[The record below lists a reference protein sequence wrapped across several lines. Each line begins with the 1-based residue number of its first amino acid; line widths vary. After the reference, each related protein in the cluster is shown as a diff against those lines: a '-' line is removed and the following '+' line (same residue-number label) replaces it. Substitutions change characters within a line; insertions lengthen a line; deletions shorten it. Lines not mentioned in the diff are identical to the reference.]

1 VLPRPEGQRCLV
13 VAGGGRTVSRTRA
26 GRLLRAFPSA
36 LPGAGGGPC
45 VLDCVFHEPG
55 GAFYVQ
61 DLMCWRGYA
70 LYDCSAAFRLFWLAS
85 KLGES
90 GAGAPPGPRHRF
102 PFLPVAAFACDP
114 GAPPAPARGAA
125 AASPPSARASCLLRR
140 ASGRAPHRPCHD
152 ARHAAARAGGL
163 HAALRGAVPFVR
175 DGVALLHKEGHYALG
190 PTPLALLWKDARCSR
205 FHLDTDAAGAAP
217 ALQPVT
223 LQCLPGGAVGTGDE
237 RPVALGRVPEA
248 ALQQLGERLRRAT
261 DLPFDGGLGWI
272 CGSGCSQV
280 RLLREVDRPERA
292 RPAHVF
298 AGALQAA
305 CTLQA
310 IGLVRQEPV
319 RAGARR
325 AADQVRLPR
334 RPGRLLRFALAGGG
348 LDMGPDG
355 CPTGADLRYEGPAN
369 QRRAKADTL
378 SKVRLNVFFRALRLL
393 VHR

>member
-1 VLPRPEGQRCLV
+1 VHKF
-13 VAGGGRTVSRTRA
+13 A
-26 GRLLRAFPSA
+26 
-36 LPGAGGGPC
+36 
-45 VLDCVFHEPG
+45 
-55 GAFYVQ
+55 
-61 DLMCWRGYA
+61 
-70 LYDCSAAFRLFWLAS
+70 
-85 KLGES
+85 
-90 GAGAPPGPRHRF
+90 PGPR
-102 PFLPVAAFACDP
+102 
-114 GAPPAPARGAA
+114 
-125 AASPPSARASCLLRR
+125 SP
-140 ASGRAPHRPCHD
+140 
-152 ARHAAARAGGL
+152 
-163 HAALRGAVPFVR
+163 
-175 DGVALLHKEGHYALG
+175 ALLHVVNLGQLWSGRRRGSRPRLRRLRNQLSQRLGHTFVRQERLVKDVHAEALG
-190 PTPLALLWKDARCSR
+190 
-205 FHLDTDAAGAAP
+205 DAAQLAHVLGGE
-217 ALQPVT
+217 
-223 LQCLPGGAVGTGDE
+223 CLPGGAVGTGDE